1 MNITSKSRY
10 ALKIMTHLAH
20 AEFGAIV
27 KRHEIVKAQHIP
39 EKYLDQIISRLR
51 VGGFVQS
58 VRGRSGGY
66 LLLHRADTI
75 KVWDIFKAVEDH
87 FYPVRCVDGHEVQ
100 QCELFDVCETR
111 ESWKYIYDAIKG
123 TLEDMSLES
132 VIRSKTGNKIKAE
145 GFALAQRQR
154 DFANLTLGQG

>member
-1 MNITSKSRY
+1 
-10 ALKIMTHLAH
+10 MTHLAH

-39 EKYLDQIISRLR
+39 EKYLDQIISKLR
-51 VGGFVQS
+51 SGGFVQS

-66 LLLHRADTI
+66 LLVHKPDTI
-75 KVWDIFKAVEDH
+75 RVWDIFKAVEDH

-111 ESWKYIYDAIKG
+111 ESWKYIYDAIRG

-132 VIRSKTGNKIKAE
+132 VIRSKTGNKMKPE
-145 GFALAQRQR
+145 GFAVLARQSVL
-154 DFANLTLGQG
+154 ANASLGQGR